1 MAFSAAAYGAGLS
14 VGLGLLVA
22 IGPQNAFVL
31 KQGIARAHSGTVVA
45 VCIACDILLITLG
58 VAGLG
63 QTLSRS
69 PHWVQWATWG
79 GAGFLALYGLRAFW
93 AAWRPGALDT
103 RGTVQTTRRGAIL
116 TTLAFTLLN
125 PYVYLD
131 TVVLMGTVSSRFGE
145 ALWAYWLGC
154 VSAAVLWF
162 ASIGFLAGKLA
173 PLFARPASWR
183 VLDSVVGVVMCA
195 TAWHLLTHFA

>member
-31 KQGIARAHSGTVVA
+31 KQGIARAHSVTVVA
-45 VCIACDILLITLG
+45 VCIVCDILLITLG

-93 AAWRPGALDT
+93 AAW
-103 RGTVQTTRRGAIL
+103 
-116 TTLAFTLLN
+116 
-125 PYVYLD
+125 
-131 TVVLMGTVSSRFGE
+131 
-145 ALWAYWLGC
+145 
-154 VSAAVLWF
+154 
-162 ASIGFLAGKLA
+162 
-173 PLFARPASWR
+173 
-183 VLDSVVGVVMCA
+183 
-195 TAWHLLTHFA
+195 